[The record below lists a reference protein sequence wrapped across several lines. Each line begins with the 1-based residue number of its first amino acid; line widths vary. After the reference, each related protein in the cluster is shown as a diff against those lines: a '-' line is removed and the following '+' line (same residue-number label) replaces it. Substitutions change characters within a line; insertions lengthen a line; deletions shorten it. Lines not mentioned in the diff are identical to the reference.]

1 MKIGSFRRIREISP
15 AWGFG
20 SPLLRQKRN
29 GRRKKSI
36 NTRACEVTYS
46 SEERYLPLTYH
57 YLRQDWKMCP
67 KINDRMKVRSLF
79 FLKQVFL
86 LFCHKKV
93 FEFWFCSVDN
103 GAASNAFVYTKTEK
117 AYQGCPGD
125 PFKSP
130 RLLSGLD

>member
-1 MKIGSFRRIREISP
+1 MYQSLENRSSEGFWRIMGNGIYY
-15 AWGFG
+15 A
-20 SPLLRQKRN
+20 PLLRQKRN

-36 NTRACEVTYS
+36 KSRVCEVTYS

-103 GAASNAFVYTKTEK
+103 GAASNAFSTINAEN
-117 AYQGCPGD
+117 ACQGCP
-125 PFKSP
+125 
-130 RLLSGLD
+130 

>member
-1 MKIGSFRRIREISP
+1 MVPPFSAKDKTTGCKS
-15 AWGFG
+15 
-20 SPLLRQKRN
+20 
-29 GRRKKSI
+29 GRY
-36 NTRACEVTYS
+36 NTRVCEVTYS

-79 FLKQVFL
+79 FFKQVFL

-103 GAASNAFVYTKTEK
+103 GAASNAFVYTNTKT
-117 AYQGCPGD
+117 ACQGFP
-125 PFKSP
+125 
-130 RLLSGLD
+130 

>member
-1 MKIGSFRRIREISP
+1 MVP
-15 AWGFG
+15 
-20 SPLLRQKRN
+20 PLLRQKRN

-36 NTRACEVTYS
+36 NTRVCEVTYS

-103 GAASNAFVYTKTEK
+103 GAASNAFVYTNTEN
-117 AYQGCPGD
+117 ACQGCP
-125 PFKSP
+125 
-130 RLLSGLD
+130 